1 MGTAPADACTATGTD
16 EDENCSGD
24 FDGKFGVCS
33 SDQKFECDG
42 TTFKWYQGCD
52 ATTECPEPTYSGGGV
67 VMPTNC
73 YYEFEVNKCEPYYTV
88 SAMGMTMGAYIKID
102 GECPTADDAPC
113 FSREAEA
120 CKILDTSASPAEAF
134 RACFDEPALKM
145 VKRVPMTELVGG
157 DYVLSAGQDLQ
168 YVFTRVLI
176 NQHRLEGQKRS
187 SIVKLTHATGELSLT
202 PDHVLLVDGEWAA
215 ARTVTVGSSLSGST
229 VTAISRGVGGVVNPV
244 TANGLIVA
252 AGPTGGAVVSSAYPE
267 WIAEYMLKENNGV
280 YPLPVSISNG
290 LAYLFPATAQA
301 LWDEVLED
309 TFATNQARLGAAKTT
324 LPTALVAPIIL
335 ALDLLCA
342 AGLALFALAKNPKAL
357 VALAAVAAAALAR
370 RAKKA

>member
-1 MGTAPADACTATGTD
+1 M
-16 EDENCSGD
+16 
-24 FDGKFGVCS
+24 
-33 SDQKFECDG
+33 
-42 TTFKWYQGCD
+42 
-52 ATTECPEPTYSGGGV
+52 
-67 VMPTNC
+67 
-73 YYEFEVNKCEPYYTV
+73 
-88 SAMGMTMGAYIKID
+88 
-102 GECPTADDAPC
+102 
-113 FSREAEA
+113 
-120 CKILDTSASPAEAF
+120 
-134 RACFDEPALKM
+134 
-145 VKRVPMTELVGG
+145 
-157 DYVLSAGQDLQ
+157 
-168 YVFTRVLI
+168 
-176 NQHRLEGQKRS
+176 
-187 SIVKLTHATGELSLT
+187 
-202 PDHVLLVDGEWAA
+202 
-215 ARTVTVGSSLSGST
+215 GSSLSGST

-309 TFATNQARLGAAKTT
+309 AFAANQARLGAAKTT